1 MNKADFQLEQGE
13 RQMAIAGGIAPSSC
27 TVDSIVGAL
36 QENVETLVTCTPIEQ
51 HSASE
56 PRSKLVV
63 TGPTR
68 LVSELAWRLSP
79 DSANAPHDGRG
90 TRTVMGL
97 LGRRSR

>member
-1 MNKADFQLEQGE
+1 MN
-13 RQMAIAGGIAPSSC
+13 R
-27 TVDSIVGAL
+27 TVQDLVGAL

-68 LVSELAWRLSP
+68 LVADLAWRLSL
-79 DSANAPHDGRG
+79 DSANK
-90 TRTVMGL
+90 VL
-97 LGRRSR
+97 SEKSN